1 VSAGGIT
8 FALATIKTASL
19 ATGTP
24 SNTAPVTTST
34 LSYLHND
41 HLGSI
46 VAITDESGAVVERL
60 AYDPWGRRRFTD
72 GKADQLDS
80 LKGQKTDRGYTEH
93 EHLDEMG
100 LIHMNGRVYDPLVG
114 RFMSADDVISD
125 PYAIQAFNRYSYVW
139 NNPLQLTD
147 PTGHEPYTNLT
158 ITDSKGNEYHS
169 YESYMDSR
177 GGSSSSNGDLV
188 AGGVLRFPLLPVPAK
203 PMCDAGCGGMG
214 GGAPAYNPKTDEYE
228 RSLTYIYDMEQIK
241 KAYYATKEKVKEAA
255 AAMVKSAENTLLTVM
270 PSAGLGKH

>member
-46 VAITDESGAVVERL
+46 VAITDDSGAVVERL

-114 RFMSADDVISD
+114 RFMSADPFIQD
-125 PYAIQAFNRYSYVW
+125 PYDLRSFNRYSYAW
-139 NNPLQLTD
+139 NNPLELTD
-147 PTGHEPYTNLT
+147 PTGYYSEKENNDHDYSDDSNDA
-158 ITDSKGNEYHS
+158 TDSLPSYPGN
-169 YESYMDSR
+169 
-177 GGSSSSNGDLV
+177 GSSG
-188 AGGVLRFPLLPVPAK
+188 GGVPNTAPKSDDKQSAK
-203 PMCDAGCGGMG
+203 PSFWQSFVNILLGEGQNPCGVG
-214 GGAPAYNPKTDEYE
+214 
-228 RSLTYIYDMEQIK
+228 
-241 KAYYATKEKVKEAA
+241 
-255 AAMVKSAENTLLTVM
+255 
-270 PSAGLGKH
+270 